1 MQFMNQGMG
10 QQILGGGGGG
20 GGGGMAS
27 SNVSQSSK
35 KKKRNTEF
43 TYDVC
48 GWIILAC
55 GIVAWVGMAKSLG
68 PPPPAR

>member
-1 MQFMNQGMG
+1 MQ
-10 QQILGGGGGG
+10 GG
-20 GGGGMAS
+20 
-27 SNVSQSSK
+27 K
-35 KKKRNTEF
+35 KKNKNKNNDF

-48 GWIILAC
+48 GWIILAF

>member
-1 MQFMNQGMG
+1 MKRLAIISLLLWCMQ
-10 QQILGGGGGG
+10 GG
-20 GGGGMAS
+20 
-27 SNVSQSSK
+27 K
-35 KKKRNTEF
+35 KKNKKKNNDF

-48 GWIILAC
+48 GWIILAF

>member
-27 SNVSQSSK
+27 SNVSVSYHVFKYAVQCFEK
-35 KKKRNTEF
+35 
-43 TYDVC
+43 C
-48 GWIILAC
+48 HLLII
-55 GIVAWVGMAKSLG
+55 
-68 PPPPAR
+68 